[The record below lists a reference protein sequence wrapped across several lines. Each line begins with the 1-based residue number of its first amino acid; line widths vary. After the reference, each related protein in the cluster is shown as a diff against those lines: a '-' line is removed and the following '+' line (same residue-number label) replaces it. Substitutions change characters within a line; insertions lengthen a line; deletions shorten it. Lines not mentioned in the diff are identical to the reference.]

1 LDELLE
7 DVVEQFKSQAEMKK
21 IHFEFHIG
29 AGIFVAGDS
38 NLLEN
43 VFKYTAAGGR
53 IALML

>member
-1 LDELLE
+1 LLE

-21 IHFEFHIG
+21 IDFEFHIG